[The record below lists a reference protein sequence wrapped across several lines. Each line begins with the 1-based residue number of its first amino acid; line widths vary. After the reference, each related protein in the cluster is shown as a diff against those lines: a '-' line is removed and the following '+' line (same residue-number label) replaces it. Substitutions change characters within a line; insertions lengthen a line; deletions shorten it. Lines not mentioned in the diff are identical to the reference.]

1 MLKSF
6 DERANEQQREVL
18 NKFFGESDLN
28 NRLPTQSVL

>member
-6 DERANEQQREVL
+6 DERVNEQQREVL
-18 NKFFGESDLN
+18 KKFFGERDLN